1 MKTISFSHESTSTFT
16 HDFSTSPT
24 YILFNALSR
33 IWNYQTIFSS
43 SSHEVNKWKWQTFEE
58 IECSVIYHKKLSKKF
73 IHHDLCPFAY
83 NQHAKMTNTVLIEL
97 TKIFDVLFSGHEFKP
112 VPRRLNN
119 KTSVFC
125 LVN

>member
-1 MKTISFSHESTSTFT
+1 
-16 HDFSTSPT
+16 
-24 YILFNALSR
+24 
-33 IWNYQTIFSS
+33 
-43 SSHEVNKWKWQTFEE
+43 
-58 IECSVIYHKKLSKKF
+58 
-73 IHHDLCPFAY
+73 
-83 NQHAKMTNTVLIEL
+83 MTNTVLIEL